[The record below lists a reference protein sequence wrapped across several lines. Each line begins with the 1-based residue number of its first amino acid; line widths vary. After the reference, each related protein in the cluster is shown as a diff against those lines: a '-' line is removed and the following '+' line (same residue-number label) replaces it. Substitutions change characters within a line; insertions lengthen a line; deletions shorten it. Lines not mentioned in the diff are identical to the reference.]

1 MLMNA
6 GTGIDL
12 ASGLWCEILNMNIRQ
27 NRVLRLL
34 CHGTAVL
41 FLAGSLLPEAMAAS
55 NKDSKERQALRRV
68 QAQLNEVQQQKSLLE
83 QEKTGLAEQME
94 ELKKKSAALESG
106 TAKANARRIDL
117 DREVEDLSK
126 DKVELSAKLQET
138 SRGLQEMTKKQAEA
152 MQTLQHKER
161 EIKRFEAE
169 LAHQTRQGEMCQ
181 VKNAQLYQINAELMD
196 KYQSKG
202 VFGALLQAE
211 PFTQLKSV
219 EMENLLQEYRDK
231 LDAQRVE
238 VAK

>member
-1 MLMNA
+1 MNA
-6 GTGIDL
+6 GKGIDL
-12 ASGLWCEILNMNIRQ
+12 ASGLWCEIINMNIRQ

-34 CHGTAVL
+34 CHGTAIL
-41 FLAGSLLPEAMAAS
+41 FLTGSLLPEAMAAS

-68 QAQLNEVQQQKSLLE
+68 QSQLNEVQQQKVLLE

-94 ELKKKSAALESG
+94 ELKKKSDGLESG
-106 TAKANARRIDL
+106 VARANARRAAL
-117 DREVEDLSK
+117 DREVEVLNK
-126 DKVELSAKLQET
+126 DKAELSGKLQST
-138 SRGLQEMTKKQAEA
+138 TQEMTKKQAEA

-161 EIKRFEAE
+161 EIKRLEAE
-169 LAHQTRQGEMCQ
+169 LARQTRQGEMCE
-181 VKNAQLYQINAELMD
+181 VKNGQLYQINAELMD

-231 LDAQRVE
+231 LDAQRVDG
-238 VAK
+238 AK

>member
-12 ASGLWCEILNMNIRQ
+12 ASGLWCEIQNMNIRQ

-34 CHGTAVL
+34 CHGMAVL
-41 FLAGSLLPEAMAAS
+41 ILTSSLLPEAMAAS

-68 QAQLNEVQQQKSLLE
+68 QSQLNEVQQQKVLLE
-83 QEKTGLAEQME
+83 QEKSGLAEQME
-94 ELKKKSAALESG
+94 ELKKKSDGLESG
-106 TAKANARRIDL
+106 VARANARRAAL
-117 DREVEDLSK
+117 DREVEVLNK
-126 DKVELSAKLQET
+126 DKAELSGKLQST
-138 SRGLQEMTKKQAEA
+138 TQEMTKKQAEA

-161 EIKRFEAE
+161 EIKRLEAE
-169 LAHQTRQGEMCQ
+169 LARQTRQGEMCE
-181 VKNAQLYQINAELMD
+181 VKNGQLYQINADLMH

-219 EMENLLQEYRDK
+219 EVENLLQEYRDK

-238 VAK
+238 GAK

>member
-1 MLMNA
+1 MV
-6 GTGIDL
+6 
-12 ASGLWCEILNMNIRQ
+12 
-27 NRVLRLL
+27 VLLL
-34 CHGTAVL
+34 T
-41 FLAGSLLPEAMAAS
+41 GSLLPEAMAAS

-68 QAQLNEVQQQKSLLE
+68 QTQLNEVQQQKSLLE

-94 ELKKKSAALESG
+94 ELKKKSADLESG
-106 TAKANARRIDL
+106 AAKANARRVAL
-117 DREVEDLSK
+117 DREVEGLGK
-126 DKVELSAKLQET
+126 DKVELSAKLQES

-161 EIKRFEAE
+161 EIKRLEAE
-169 LAHQTRQGEMCQ
+169 LARQTRQGEMCE
-181 VKNAQLYQINAELMD
+181 VKNGQLYQINAELMD

>member
-1 MLMNA
+1 M
-6 GTGIDL
+6 
-12 ASGLWCEILNMNIRQ
+12 
-27 NRVLRLL
+27 VLRLL
-34 CHGTAVL
+34 CHGTALL
-41 FLAGSLLPEAMAAS
+41 FLVGSLLPEAMAAS

-83 QEKTGLAEQME
+83 QEKAGLAEQME
-94 ELKKKSAALESG
+94 ELKKKSDGLESG
-106 TAKANARRIDL
+106 AARANARRVAL
-117 DREVEDLSK
+117 DREVEVLNK
-126 DKVELSAKLQET
+126 DKAELTAKLQET
-138 SRGLQEMTKKQAEA
+138 MQEMTKKQAES
-152 MQTLQHKER
+152 MQALQHKER

-181 VKNAQLYQINAELMD
+181 VKNARLYQINAELMD

-211 PFTQLKSV
+211 PFTQLKRV
-219 EMENLLQEYRDK
+219 EVENLLQEYRDK

>member
-6 GTGIDL
+6 GKGIDL
-12 ASGLWCEILNMNIRQ
+12 ASGLWCEIINMNIRQ

-34 CHGTAVL
+34 CHGTAIL
-41 FLAGSLLPEAMAAS
+41 FLTGSLLPEAMAAS

-68 QAQLNEVQQQKSLLE
+68 QSQLNEVQQQKVLLE

-94 ELKKKSAALESG
+94 ELKKKSDGLESG
-106 TAKANARRIDL
+106 VARANARRAAL
-117 DREVEDLSK
+117 DREVEVLNK
-126 DKVELSAKLQET
+126 DKAELSGKLQST
-138 SRGLQEMTKKQAEA
+138 TQEMTKKQAEA

-161 EIKRFEAE
+161 EIKRLEAE
-169 LAHQTRQGEMCQ
+169 LARQTRQGEMCE
-181 VKNAQLYQINAELMD
+181 VKNGQLYQINAELMD

-231 LDAQRVE
+231 LDAQRVDG
-238 VAK
+238 AK

>member
-1 MLMNA
+1 
-6 GTGIDL
+6 
-12 ASGLWCEILNMNIRQ
+12 
-27 NRVLRLL
+27 
-34 CHGTAVL
+34 
-41 FLAGSLLPEAMAAS
+41 
-55 NKDSKERQALRRV
+55 
-68 QAQLNEVQQQKSLLE
+68 LNEVQQQKSLLE

-94 ELKKKSAALESG
+94 ELKKKSVDLESG
-106 TAKANARRIDL
+106 TAKANARRVAL
-117 DREVEDLSK
+117 DREVEGLGK
-126 DKVELSAKLQET
+126 DKVELSAKLQES

-161 EIKRFEAE
+161 EIKRLEAE
-169 LAHQTRQGEMCQ
+169 LARQTRQGEMCE
-181 VKNAQLYQINAELMD
+181 VKNGQLYQINAELMD

>member
-6 GTGIDL
+6 GKGIDL
-12 ASGLWCEILNMNIRQ
+12 ASGLWCEIPNMNIRQ
-27 NRVLRLL
+27 NRVLRLV
-34 CHGTAVL
+34 CHGMAIL

-68 QAQLNEVQQQKSLLE
+68 QTQLNEVQQQKSLLE
-83 QEKTGLAEQME
+83 QEKTGLTEQME
-94 ELKKKSAALESG
+94 ELKKKSADLESG
-106 TAKANARRIDL
+106 AAKANARRVAL
-117 DREVEDLSK
+117 DREVEGLGK

-161 EIKRFEAE
+161 EIKRLEAE
-169 LAHQTRQGEMCQ
+169 LARQTRQGEMCE
-181 VKNAQLYQINAELMD
+181 VKNGQLYQINAELMD

>member
-1 MLMNA
+1 MLMNV

-12 ASGLWCEILNMNIRQ
+12 ASGLWCEIPNMNIRQ
-27 NRVLRLL
+27 NRVLQLV
-34 CHGTAVL
+34 CHGTAIL

-68 QAQLNEVQQQKSLLE
+68 QTQLNEVQQQKSLLE

-94 ELKKKSAALESG
+94 ELKKKSADLESG
-106 TAKANARRIDL
+106 AAKANARRVAL
-117 DREVEDLSK
+117 DREVEGLGK

-161 EIKRFEAE
+161 EIKRLEAE
-169 LAHQTRQGEMCQ
+169 LVRQTRQGEMCE
-181 VKNAQLYQINAELMD
+181 VKNGQLYQINAELMD

-231 LDAQRVE
+231 MDAQRVE